1 MESAILYTVIALG
14 ISVVINLFLKKF
26 GISQIIGYIITGTL
40 ITYMFDLQHVA
51 DSHILE
57 LIGEFGIVFLMFTI
71 GLEISLEKMKL
82 MRTEVFFNGFLQVGV
97 SSVVFYLISH
107 FIFEIN
113 TTTSIIISL
122 AMSLSSTAVVLSYL
136 KSSKQIHQPYGQRA
150 MGILIF
156 QDLAVIP
163 ILLLIGFLSVEN
175 VDLNSVLSDTFT
187 SAVIVIGLLF
197 LAGKPVMTWLLHF
210 SAESNIE
217 ELFMGSVL
225 VILMGASLFAHY
237 MGFTYSLG
245 AFVAGMVIAET
256 KYHHKVESD
265 IASFK
270 DLLLGTFFVTVGMK
284 IDISYFI
291 HNITEII
298 LLIIVIFTIK
308 TAIIFATI
316 LITSKKDVALKTA
329 LSLAQVGE
337 FSFAIF
343 ALASSA
349 SLIDHELVILLILV
363 VIVSMLI
370 TPFMISKIDEVVIKL
385 FKEEPYDNDFVSLQE
400 RHNHIIVCGYSVVG
414 KFVARDLE
422 LMGVEHIIIDNSLKH
437 VKEALKDGKKVYYGD
452 MSKSSIL
459 SALHVEN
466 ASAIIVTLDN
476 FEKKYIICEALQ
488 KFSKDV
494 RVVVKVISL
503 EEKEALE
510 ALDIGTVID
519 SKKKIAHILVDE
531 AKQCKI

>member
-245 AFVAGMVIAET
+245 AFVAGMIIAET
-256 KYHHKVESD
+256 KYHHKVEAD

-284 IDISYFI
+284 IDLVFFSQHLF
-291 HNITEII
+291 EII
-298 LLIIVIFTIK
+298 MLIIGIFSLK
-308 TAIIFATI
+308 TLIIFITI
-316 LITSKKDVALKTA
+316 SLSSKRDVALKTA
-329 LSLAQVGE
+329 LALAQVGE

-349 SLIDHELVILLILV
+349 KLIDDDLIGLLILV
-363 VIVSMLI
+363 VVVSMII
-370 TPFMISKIDEVVIKL
+370 TPFMIAKIDGLVVKL
-385 FKEEPYDNDFVSLQE
+385 LKEAAFDNDFDSLQE
-400 RHNHIIVCGYSVVG
+400 RKNHIIVCGYSVVG
-414 KFVARDLE
+414 KFVAKDLA

-437 VKEALKDGKKVYYGD
+437 VKEALDNGEKAYYGD
-452 MSKSSIL
+452 MSKPSML
-459 SALHVEN
+459 SALHVQN
-466 ASAIIVTLDN
+466 ASAIIITLDN
-476 FEKKYIICEALQ
+476 FEKKRLICEALQ
-488 KFSKDV
+488 EFRDHV

-510 ALDIGTVID
+510 SFNIGTVID
-519 SKKKIAHILVDE
+519 SKKKIAHILVNE
-531 AKQCKI
+531 ISSCRL